1 MKNLILVISFVFGIQ
16 ASVFS
21 QNKINTDD
29 LIGYWK
35 PDIESAQVFFWKD
48 INGKLQL
55 QEISGSSGEP
65 IDIISLR
72 IKDDSIIARTIF
84 IPNHWVTEGRF
95 TFRDK
100 NTLELILKPA
110 LESNSFLVTGGASGP
125 DKFAENF
132 WRVNQAGFQIF
143 LADWERYGKQ
153 AGMLRNNEM
162 IKSGIDQVYAFWDGQ
177 SKGTKNSI
185 DLGKSYGAEV
195 IIHEFSN

>member
-1 MKNLILVISFVFGIQ
+1 MLTCEQLFLNFLQLNKFKLTPNEYNKPILLAKFLESIEFNSAFPCLIESTFCVCTSNRAQENVRINNLNLERVKRILV
-16 ASVFS
+16 
-21 QNKINTDD
+21 T
-29 LIGYWK
+29 
-35 PDIESAQVFFWKD
+35 
-48 INGKLQL
+48 
-55 QEISGSSGEP
+55 GSRS
-65 IDIISLR
+65 
-72 IKDDSIIARTIF
+72 
-84 IPNHWVTEGRF
+84 
-95 TFRDK
+95 FRDK
-100 NTLELILKPA
+100 DTLELILKPA